1 MIFHQCATRNKKQ
14 NTPVCRAFNNMWLL
28 GVGWALACCKLWWT
42 SYLTALACVSVCAC
56 VCVVFVQ
63 PCRVSLP
70 ITTLHRATSLMAAH
84 HDKSF
89 SARHLFTCVFTIQV
103 SSFEGAQQFAKQI
116 HSPVYVSK
124 KGLRVWERLGSIGAE
139 TLSREG
145 LGADGEP
152 VGEQWGAA
160 LWEANIF
167 SGSGQQS
174 ENTPLMLMCIRSER
188 ANISSALQWQS
199 GLRWMLLRM

>member
-28 GVGWALACCKLWWT
+28 GVGWALACCQLWWT
-42 SYLTALACVSVCAC
+42 SYLTALACVSVCSC

-70 ITTLHRATSLMAAH
+70 ITALHRATSLMAAH

-89 SARHLFTCVFTIQV
+89 SARHLFTCVFTTQV

-124 KGLRVWERLGSIGAE
+124 KGLRVWERLGSIGADAFQG
-139 TLSREG
+139 RFG
-145 LGADGEP
+145 GG
-152 VGEQWGAA
+152 WGAGWGA
-160 LWEANIF
+160 VRGGVMGSKYFLWLGTA
-167 SGSGQQS
+167 
-174 ENTPLMLMCIRSER
+174 ER
-188 ANISSALQWQS
+188 KHATDADVY
-199 GLRWMLLRM
+199 